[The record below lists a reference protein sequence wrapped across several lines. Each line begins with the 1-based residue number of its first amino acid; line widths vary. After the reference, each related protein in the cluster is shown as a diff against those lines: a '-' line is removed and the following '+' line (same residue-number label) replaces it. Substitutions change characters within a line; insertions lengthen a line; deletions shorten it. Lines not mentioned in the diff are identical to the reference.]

1 MRRAN
6 NKIVGGVVLLAIILV
21 AVGYAA
27 ITNVTLNIN
36 GTAKSGASQSNFVVE
51 FIGTPT
57 TGGKGTTTATINASK
72 KTEGTVEVS
81 GLTAKGDI
89 ATATYTV
96 KNQSQDLSADLTA
109 EATSSNEK
117 YFETICTVEKTTLKA
132 QEETT
137 LTLTIKLL
145 KTPIDETKEDLT
157 SDIGVSI
164 TAEPKQ
170 PGEEANAGS
179 TTVSSKKP
187 PITKPYLPDGFTNV
201 EGTTLAN
208 GLTIQDSKGNQYV
221 WVEVP
226 MTNKVYTTA
235 GLNITEFT
243 TDEYTKIETDL
254 HTYTN
259 DYRESG
265 WEDIYYSD
273 KTTGL
278 TSEQYTALKQKMLKS
293 VYQNGGFYV
302 GKYETGIENAPKT
315 SGSSST
321 APTETPVIK
330 QNAYPYNNV
339 TCSQAQALA
348 SGMVK
353 SENYTSSLMFGVQWD
368 LVLKYLETKGTA
380 QADLKTNSTNWG
392 NYSNNLW
399 NITNANS
406 KYAILDT
413 DTYELGNWTSGAYG
427 KKDSENAILLSTGA
441 SDTFSKQGIYDLAGN
456 VWEWTLEYTSDYSY
470 PCAYRGGGYSNYGG
484 YDPAVGRY
492 INGTT
497 DYLVNFGFRGALY

>member
-6 NKIVGGVVLLAIILV
+6 NKVVGGILLLAIILV

-36 GTAKSGASQSNFVVE
+36 GTAKSGSNQSNFVVE

-81 GLTAKGDI
+81 GLTAKGDT

-117 YFETICTVEKTTLKA
+117 YFETICTVEKTILKA

-137 LTLTIKLL
+137 LTVTIKLL

-157 SDIGVSI
+157 SNIGVSI

-179 TTVSSKKP
+179 TTVSSKRT
-187 PITKPYLPDGFTNV
+187 TKPYLPDGFTNV

-208 GLTIQDSKGNQYV
+208 GLTIQDSTGNQYV

-226 MTNKVYTTA
+226 MTEEVYPTA
-235 GLNITEFT
+235 GLGITEFT
-243 TDEYTKIETDL
+243 TDEYTAIETDL

-259 DYRESG
+259 DYRKSG
-265 WEDIYYSD
+265 YVDEYSSD
-273 KTTGL
+273 AATGL
-278 TSEQYTALKQKMLKS
+278 TSEQYTELKQKMLKS

-302 GKYETGIENAPKT
+302 GKYETGIEDAPKT
-315 SGSSST
+315 SGSSDT
-321 APTETPVIK
+321 APTQIPVIK
-330 QNAYPYNNV
+330 QNAYPYNYV
-339 TCSQAQALA
+339 TCKQAQTLA
-348 SGMVK
+348 NSMESG
-353 SENYTSSLMFGVQWD
+353 SYNTSLMFGVQWD
-368 LVLKYLETKGTA
+368 LVLKYLETKGTV
-380 QADLKTNSTNWG
+380 QADLKTDSTTWG
-392 NYSNNLW
+392 NYKNNLW
-399 NITNANS
+399 NITNANT
-406 KYAILDT
+406 KYSINYGDS
-413 DTYELGNWTSGAYG
+413 WTSGAYG
-427 KKDSENAILLSTGA
+427 EKTSDSSILLSTGA
-441 SDTFSKQGIYDLAGN
+441 SDEFSKQGIYDFAGN
-456 VWEWTLEYTSDYSY
+456 VFEWTLEYISISSN
-470 PCAYRGGGYSNYGG
+470 PCAGRGG
-484 YDPAVGRY
+484 
-492 INGTT
+492 
-497 DYLVNFGFRGALY
+497 DYLNGGSRNPAAYRIYNVTSYFTNGVGFRVSLF

>member
-6 NKIVGGVVLLAIILV
+6 NKVVGGILLLAIILV

-36 GTAKSGASQSNFVVE
+36 GTAKSGANQSNFVVE

-137 LTLTIKLL
+137 LTVTIKLL
-145 KTPIDETKEDLT
+145 KTPIDETKEDLA
-157 SDIGVSI
+157 SNIGVSI

-179 TTVSSKKP
+179 TTVSSSQ
-187 PITKPYLPDGFTNV
+187 TTGRTYLPAGFKQVKGTN
-201 EGTTLAN
+201 LKN
-208 GLTIQDSKGNQYV
+208 GLTIEDSKGNQYV

-226 MTNKVYTTA
+226 QTAEVYPTA
-235 GLNITEFT
+235 GLKITEFT

-259 DYRESG
+259 DYRKDGYKDE
-265 WEDIYYSD
+265 YYSD
-273 KTTGL
+273 AATGL
-278 TSEQYTALKQKMLKS
+278 TSDQYTALKQKMLKS
-293 VYQNGGFYV
+293 VYQNGGFYI
-302 GKYETGIENAPKT
+302 GKYETGVE
-315 SGSSST
+315 
-321 APTETPVIK
+321 ETPSSLEGSGITYYEGRVSVIK
-330 QNAYPYNNV
+330 RNVCPYNIV
-339 TCSQAQALA
+339 TCSEAQTLA
-348 SGMVK
+348 SNMEAG
-353 SENYTSSLMFGVQWD
+353 EYTTSLMFGVQWD
-368 LVLKYLETKGTA
+368 LVLKYLETKGNS
-380 QADLKTNSTNWG
+380 QEELKTDSTSWG
-392 NYSNNLW
+392 NYWNNSY
-399 NITNANS
+399 NITNSEA
-406 KYAILDT
+406 KYVDINVASNRIWVST
-413 DTYELGNWTSGAYG
+413 PYGA
-427 KKDSENAILLSTGA
+427 KDGQQILLSTGA
-441 SDTFSKQGIYDLAGN
+441 SDDFCKQGIYDLAGN
-456 VWEWTLEYTSDYSY
+456 ISEWTLECLNSSI
-470 PCAYRGGGYSNYGG
+470 ASRGGVFIERGTEG
-484 YDPAVGRY
+484 PASSRFGRSADDDR
-492 INGTT
+492 N
-497 DYLVNFGFRGALY
+497 VGFRVTLY